1 MAWRFKASKYKNTA
15 PIVPK
20 KEDWIT
26 DIKVGSP
33 QSCGNHIKASA
44 AFVAFNVENRG
55 GGSLACLPLGFKGRM
70 EVSMPLIHGHSDL
83 ITDFDFSPFDDGMLV
98 TGSTDANVCIWH
110 IPEGGLTENL
120 TNAEYTLPQFD
131 KRIENVLF
139 HPTTEYLLTVA
150 YFDTVKLFDIK
161 HEKEIYTFAGM
172 DDQVQS
178 CSWKQDGAFLVT
190 SAKDK
195 KIRIIDPRTD
205 KVTHECEGHQSAKDS
220 RVVWLGHSDR
230 ILSTGFS
237 NYRDR
242 EVKLRDLRN
251 FKTPSNTQTFDSST
265 GILMPLYDVDT
276 NMLFLAGKADVSI
289 MFWEVTEKDPF
300 LTEGALKHMGSV
312 QTKGACLVPKRGL
325 DVMQGEVNRIMQ
337 LTPNSVIPITCQVPR
352 KTYRDFHAD
361 IFPESNDN
369 HEPTTTIA
377 QWLDGINVPLKKI
390 SLDPAKK
397 PNGVNDKF
405 QIHRGPLSKREEESS
420 HIQEQEAPRPA
431 PRSCVTNG
439 SAGKPSDV
447 KFSKPTVAVKD
458 PDGISEEQPEKTDEE
473 PETKPC
479 GVSISEL
486 RKNWETKEEHQQE
499 VEDEIEETPSKMAS
513 IRKQFENR
521 SISVDEKIVERR
533 REEVRQ
539 ETTIQEEEKENVV
552 ELRNKSTS
560 VSVSAAERRK
570 TFEARM
576 SVEEKPASPTPRRS
590 TATRSFRRACKFRH
604 LKGTPGHRSTQIENV
619 RDMNRTT
626 PGECDVMAASAE
638 FVALPLSGPGG
649 KLAVYQHKKGGR
661 LPDGVIPS
669 LVNGATIMDF
679 AFDPFDNHSIAVVCD
694 DGKIHLWQ
702 IPEGGLISPTN
713 EPNQT
718 FCDSSDKV
726 TIVKWHPLSKGIIAV
741 AAGDH
746 SIKIWDLPSERV
758 SIVLEG
764 HTDQVFSI
772 SWSPCGRYLASVC
785 RDTKIRMYEPRKS
798 LGPIKEGQGP
808 LGVRGAR
815 VFWALDGKFLVTCG
829 FSKTSDREI
838 SVYAVKDISKPL
850 NTVSPDVSPAILIPF
865 YDPDSSTLFA
875 TGKGD
880 STILAY
886 EVGSDH
892 PHLFPL
898 SSHRSN
904 SVHQGLALL
913 PKYMCDVRS
922 VEFCKALRLTQSII
936 EPISFTVPRVKTE
949 FFQDDIFPPT
959 HINWES
965 VMTSS
970 EWLEGSNLPPKYMS
984 LQPQDMQTLSESKE
998 GSCPTPKES
1007 HPPGHVRQETPPFL
1021 KGMVTTEIPYIIRK
1035 KNIFIPEDVQLQQQ
1049 SFGPKICTSSSTANN
1064 LESD

>member
-15 PIVPK
+15 PVVPK
-20 KEDWIT
+20 KENWIT

-44 AFVAFNVENRG
+44 AFVAFNVENRA
-55 GGSLACLPLGFKGRM
+55 GGSLACLPLDFKGRM
-70 EVSMPLIHGHSDL
+70 EVSTPLIHGHSDL

-98 TGSTDANVCIWH
+98 TGSTDANVRIWH
-110 IPEGGLTENL
+110 IPEGGLTENM
-120 TNAEYTLPQFD
+120 TNAEYSLPQFD

-161 HEKEIYTFAGM
+161 HEKEIYTFSGM

-178 CSWKQDGAFLVT
+178 TSWKQDGAFMVT

-195 KIRIIDPRTD
+195 KIRVIDPRTD
-205 KVTHECEGHQSAKDS
+205 KVSHECEGHENTKDS
-220 RVVWLGHSDR
+220 RVVWLGHTDR
-230 ILSTGFS
+230 ILSTGFN

-251 FKTPSNTQTFDSST
+251 FKSTYKTQSFDSST
-265 GILMPLYDVDT
+265 GILIPLYDVDT

-289 MFWEVTEKDPF
+289 AFSEVTEKDPF
-300 LTEGALKHMGSV
+300 IAEGALKHMGSV

-361 IFPESNDN
+361 IFPESDNNND
-369 HEPTTTIA
+369 PTTTIA
-377 QWLDGINVPLKKI
+377 QWLEGMNVPLKKI
-390 SLDPAKK
+390 SLDPAKR
-397 PNGVNDKF
+397 PSNVNDKF
-405 QIHRGPLSKREEESS
+405 QIHRGPLSKRGEETSNVT
-420 HIQEQEAPRPA
+420 EQAAPQPA
-431 PRSCVTNG
+431 PRSCVSNG
-439 SAGKPSDV
+439 SAGKPAEI
-447 KFSKPTVAVKD
+447 KFNKPTVAVKD
-458 PDGISEEQPEKTDEE
+458 TTDGINEEQPEKMDEE
-473 PETKPC
+473 PETKTS
-479 GVSISEL
+479 GGE
-486 RKNWETKEEHQQE
+486 E
-499 VEDEIEETPSKMAS
+499 VEEEVEETPSKMAS
-513 IRKQFENR
+513 IRKQFESR
-521 SISVDEKIVERR
+521 SISVDEKIIERR

-552 ELRNKSTS
+552 ELRNKSTGG
-560 VSVSAAERRK
+560 SVSAAERRK

-604 LKGTPGHRSTQIENV
+604 LKGTPGHRSSQIENV
-619 RDMNRTT
+619 RDLNRTT
-626 PGECDVMAASAE
+626 PGECDGMAASAE

-679 AFDPFDNHSIAVVCD
+679 AFDPFNDHTIAVVCD
-694 DGKIHLWQ
+694 DGKINLWQ
-702 IPEGGLISPTN
+702 IQEGGLICPTN

-718 FCDSSDKV
+718 FGDSSDKA
-726 TIVKWHPLSKGIIAV
+726 TIVKWHPLSKGVIAV
-741 AAGDH
+741 ADGNY
-746 SIKIWDLPSERV
+746 SVKIWDLLSERV
-758 SIVLEG
+758 SITLEG
-764 HTDQVFSI
+764 HTDQIFSI
-772 SWSPCGRYLASVC
+772 SWSPCGKYLASVC
-785 RDTKIRMYEPRKS
+785 RDTKIRVYEPRKS

-880 STILAY
+880 STIMAY
-886 EVGSDH
+886 EIGSDH

-913 PKYMCDVRS
+913 PKYMCDVRV

-959 HINWES
+959 HIAWES
-965 VMTSS
+965 IMTAS
-970 EWLEGSNLPPKYMS
+970 EWLDGTDRPPKYMS
-984 LQPQDMQTLSESKE
+984 LQPQDMQTLTESKE
-998 GSCPTPKES
+998 SSCPATPKES
-1007 HPPGHVRQETPPFL
+1007 HPPGHVRQETPTFL
-1021 KGMVTTEIPYIIRK
+1021 KGVVTSEVRQTINK
-1035 KNIFIPEDVQLQQQ
+1035 KNIFIPEEVQRQQA
-1049 SFGPKICTSSSTANN
+1049 S
-1064 LESD
+1064 LEESMSAQMKVTTDLEQDNFEGVDKDEWED